1 MLKIQENFLDFL
13 NELRQVVKDEKI
25 FSKIKELKT
34 RINNTELLIP
44 VVGAFSAGK
53 STLINNFLDG
63 SSITGGGFYQ
73 LR

>member
-1 MLKIQENFLDFL
+1 MLKTQENFLDFL

-53 STLINNFLDG
+53 STLINNFLDN
-63 SSITGGGFYQ
+63 SVSMGGVFYQ